1 MKYSDIRPM
10 DPFGG
15 LNLQSEA
22 LVDCVRFDFELDF
35 MQKANLSSTE
45 TSACGLAKRK
55 MFHKTDEN
63 EVENSVNSSKNV
75 SRIFSTLSVVSVL
88 LLTVV
93 IWLGLSIGDYN
104 RPWKEVIGLQEKL
117 RELQLKPQSAETD
130 TQRKELQDEFD
141 TLYEDLQPLRSRA
154 SNHKMFAIFTGIFTV
169 LVNCIGVTYFIG
181 TSRWCKEVVQTYSM
195 STSFV
200 DESDKIKR
208 RSFPWAVLGFFT
220 VLGIIAMGAA
230 ADPATLRQTTSRWVT
245 PHLWAGIGGTTFIA
259 WAFFS
264 QFVQIQSH
272 GELVERI
279 LAEVRRIRIEKG
291 LDVEG

>member
-1 MKYSDIRPM
+1 M
-10 DPFGG
+10 
-15 LNLQSEA
+15 
-22 LVDCVRFDFELDF
+22 
-35 MQKANLSSTE
+35 
-45 TSACGLAKRK
+45 
-55 MFHKTDEN
+55 
-63 EVENSVNSSKNV
+63 
-75 SRIFSTLSVVSVL
+75 SRIFSSLSVVSVL
-88 LLTVV
+88 LLGVV
-93 IWLGLSIGDYN
+93 IWLGLNIGDYN
-104 RPWKEVIGLQEKL
+104 RPWQEVIGIQQRLS
-117 RELQLKPQSAETD
+117 ELQLKPPSEAGD
-130 TQRKELQDEFD
+130 AQRQELQKEFD
-141 TLYEDLQPLRSRA
+141 SLYKDLEPLRSRA

-200 DESDKIKR
+200 DESDRIKR
-208 RSFPWAVLGFFT
+208 KSFPWAVLGFFT

-230 ADPATLRQTTSRWVT
+230 ADPATLRQTTSQWVT

-279 LAEVRRIRIEKG
+279 LAEVRKIRIERG